1 MSKTSFIE
9 YFMNQEV
16 KFEPL
21 MEAKYI
27 VMSMLGLRSDG
38 TPAEEFKAIQA
49 YLGQKG
55 LDKIDLE
62 KYIKENLDK
71 EDTFY
76 IVEKDFWDNWNKNT
90 CDSEKDKMQPKD
102 ERKMLIDNRKL
113 IEKNH

>member
-1 MSKTSFIE
+1 
-9 YFMNQEV
+9 
-16 KFEPL
+16 